1 MKPTVLIVGLGNPGK
16 SYAETRHNLGWQ
28 ALDAI
33 ADALG
38 AKPWKLSDKFE
49 AECAETPGGVLLM
62 KPHTYMNL
70 SGQSA
75 RKAMDFYKLQPDH
88 VLALCDDIDLALGD
102 VRFRQAGGPGTHN
115 GMRSMV
121 EQLGEGFARVRLGLG
136 KDHGPMD
143 LAAWVLS
150 VPAAADRKIL
160 DESCKKAAALVQE
173 WLTALESK

>member
-16 SYAETRHNLGWQ
+16 SYAGTRHNLGWQ
-28 ALDAI
+28 ALDTI
-33 ADALG
+33 ASALG
-38 AKPWKLSDKFE
+38 AGVWKLSDKFE
-49 AECAETPGGVLLM
+49 AECAQADGVLLM

-75 RKAMDFYKLQPDH
+75 RKALDFYKLQPDH

-136 KDHGPMD
+136 KDNGPMD

-150 VPAAADRKIL
+150 VPPAPERAVL
-160 DESCKKAAALVQE
+160 NESCKKAAALTQE
-173 WLTALESK
+173 WLAALESK